1 MVIIGTEGVNVSVLC
16 IKFRPYRLNIK
27 YRLFITHAP
36 KKDGRMMII
45 NGMYINRIVLVP
57 QGQQKEKEPGTLQE
71 SDKRGE
77 WHLK

>member
-1 MVIIGTEGVNVSVLC
+1 
-16 IKFRPYRLNIK
+16 
-27 YRLFITHAP
+27 
-36 KKDGRMMII
+36 MII

-77 WHLK
+77 WHLKWCLYIIITIKKSLAIETAV